1 LHSTSE
7 LRQSDHNLC
16 HSLNGIKS
24 IQALPYIL
32 QLVTLA
38 LRPDYRAQ
46 YQHSFF
52 FSKILDTLYSIGTQS
67 WEALDEVT
75 KEINT
80 FITENTGKLVDLEVL
95 KVNLLRMQDQYVA
108 NLDQALTLT
117 EALAGFKEIDNKI

>member
-1 LHSTSE
+1 
-7 LRQSDHNLC
+7 
-16 HSLNGIKS
+16 
-24 IQALPYIL
+24 
-32 QLVTLA
+32 VTLA